1 MPRRPRMRS
10 TNDGP
15 GPAPRDDARRAWLSR
30 WKEWAIEQLPP
41 SATAPT
47 RSRLRLEVERALAR
61 LGALDPEDEVR
72 DLVLATLDPILQQLA
87 SRDADATHARRKQ
100 EHLEQVETY
109 LAIALLLAAGP
120 RTTAMLRRPEYAK
133 PVLTE
138 HLRRRL
144 RRTLS
149 GAESHQEVLEH
160 TTAFI
165 DRCLAKQPPPP
176 RQWGRRLATGT
187 FLTTVAAAEVLK
199 QNPELL
205 ELVNKG
211 LVAGQERLR
220 AALARVTAARKPPT
234 S

>member
-1 MPRRPRMRS
+1 MPRRLRMRS

-30 WKEWAIEQLPP
+30 WKEWAIEQVPASA
-41 SATAPT
+41 SATT
-47 RSRLRLEVERALAR
+47 RSRVRLEVERALVR
-61 LGALDPEDEVR
+61 LGAPDPENEVR
-72 DLVLATLDPILQQLA
+72 DMVQATLDPILQEFA
-87 SRDADATHARRKQ
+87 GRDADAAHARQKQ
-100 EHLEQVETY
+100 EHLEQVEIY
-109 LAIALLLAAGP
+109 LEIALLLVAGP

-149 GAESHQEVLEH
+149 GGESHQEVLEH
-160 TTAFI
+160 TIAFI

-187 FLTTVAAAEVLK
+187 FVTTVAAAEVLK

-211 LVAGQERLR
+211 LAAGQERLR